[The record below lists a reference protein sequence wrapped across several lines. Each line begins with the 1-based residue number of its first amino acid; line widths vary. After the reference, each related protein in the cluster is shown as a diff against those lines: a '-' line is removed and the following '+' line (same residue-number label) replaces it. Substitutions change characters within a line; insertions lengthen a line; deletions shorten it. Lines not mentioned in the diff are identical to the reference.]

1 MEKETHI
8 ANMINLAKIDGILHP
23 HESMFIQSLALRMGI
38 NPIVFQRIVE
48 RPENT
53 PTRIPTSERERF
65 RQICELIVLA
75 TIDQNGDQQELEFIK
90 SHAVKMGIPDY
101 KVNKLFD
108 YLKTNTIPKDLN
120 SLNALFDLN

>member
-8 ANMINLAKIDGILHP
+8 ANMIKLAKLDGVLHP
-23 HESMFIQSLALRMGI
+23 HEAMFIQSLALRMGI

-53 PTRIPTSERERF
+53 PARIPTSEKERF
-65 RQICELIVLA
+65 QQICELIILA
-75 TIDQNGDQQELEFIK
+75 TIDQNGDEEELAFIK
-90 SHAVKMGIPDY
+90 QHAVKMGIPDY

-108 YLKTNTIPKDLN
+108 YLKTHTIPKDLN